1 MHHMVLDVSP
11 GLTLRPLV
19 PRLKVCAFVRH
30 NHINHYSNLNLK
42 SRDASVSEIKSN
54 FRKLSL
60 KYHPDMLKS
69 QNLSPEEIENKNQR
83 YLQIKKSYEILIDP
97 SKRASYDTSVP
108 SESASPRPMHNFK
121 PSHRRAP
128 FAAHGYSPRNSNSDD
143 VPHFDFN
150 KHLKRN
156 IRNEKRMHENRMM
169 QSGYPTPYNV
179 RYSNFR
185 GGVYDPAQQ
194 RHYSTTIPAQGPVI
208 GLVGLLVAFY
218 ALGSIMGSD
227 EITQIPRKKQTN
239 GQNAPEV
246 STRGQNDYSSR
257 LVSSAITQSK

>member
-1 MHHMVLDVSP
+1 MQHMALNINR

-19 PRLKVCAFVRH
+19 PHMKLRAFVRH
-30 NHINHYSNLNLK
+30 NHVNHYNNLNLK
-42 SRDASVSEIKSN
+42 SRDASASEIKSN

-60 KYHPDMLKS
+60 QYHPDMLKS
-69 QNLSPEEIENKNQR
+69 QNLSPEEIETKNQR
-83 YLQIKKSYEILIDP
+83 YLQIKRSYEILIDP
-97 SKRASYDTSVP
+97 SKRASYDTSAS

-121 PSHRRAP
+121 PSYRRSP
-128 FAAHGYSPRNSNSDD
+128 FTAHGYSPRSPNSDD

-169 QSGYPTPYNV
+169 QSGHPTPYNV

-185 GGVYDPAQQ
+185 GGVYDPAQH
-194 RHYSTTIPAQGPVI
+194 RHYSTTMPAQGPVI

-218 ALGSIMGSD
+218 ALGSIVGSD
-227 EITQIPRKKQTN
+227 DVTKIPSKKQVHGRT
-239 GQNAPEV
+239 V
-246 STRGQNDYSSR
+246 SEMSSRGQSDYSSQ
-257 LVSSAITQSK
+257 LVSSAITPSK

>member
-1 MHHMVLDVSP
+1 MQHMILDIST
-11 GLTLRPLV
+11 GIMLKPLV
-19 PRLKVCAFVRH
+19 PNMRVRAFVRR
-30 NHINHYSNLNLK
+30 NHVNHYNNLNLK
-42 SRDASVSEIKSN
+42 SRNASASEIKSN

-69 QNLSPEEIENKNQR
+69 QNLSPEEIETKNQR

-108 SESASPRPMHNFK
+108 SESASPRPMHNFR
-121 PSHRRAP
+121 PSHRRTS
-128 FAAHGYSPRNSNSDD
+128 FTAHGYSSRSPNSDD
-143 VPHFDFN
+143 VPHFDFK

-169 QSGYPTPYNV
+169 QSGHPTPYNI

-185 GGVYDPAQQ
+185 GGVYDPAQH
-194 RHYSTTIPAQGPVI
+194 RHYSTTMPAQGPVI

-218 ALGSIMGSD
+218 ALGSIIGSD
-227 EITQIPRKKQTN
+227 DIAQIPRRKQSN
-239 GQNAPEV
+239 GRYVPEA
-246 STRGQNDYSSR
+246 SSRGQSDYSSQ

>member
-1 MHHMVLDVSP
+1 MQHMILDISP
-11 GLTLRPLV
+11 GIMLKPLV
-19 PRLKVCAFVRH
+19 PNMRVRAFVRR
-30 NHINHYSNLNLK
+30 NHVNHYNNLNLK
-42 SRDASVSEIKSN
+42 SRNASASEIKSN

-69 QNLSPEEIENKNQR
+69 QNLSPEEIETKNQR

-108 SESASPRPMHNFK
+108 SESASPRPMHNFR
-121 PSHRRAP
+121 PSHRRTP
-128 FAAHGYSPRNSNSDD
+128 FTAHGYSSRSPNSDD

-169 QSGYPTPYNV
+169 QSGHPTPYNV

-185 GGVYDPAQQ
+185 GGVYDPAQH
-194 RHYSTTIPAQGPVI
+194 RHYSTTMPAQGPVI

-218 ALGSIMGSD
+218 ALGSIIGSD
-227 EITQIPRKKQTN
+227 DIAQIPRRKQSN
-239 GQNAPEV
+239 GRYVPEA
-246 STRGQNDYSSR
+246 SSRGQSEYSSQ